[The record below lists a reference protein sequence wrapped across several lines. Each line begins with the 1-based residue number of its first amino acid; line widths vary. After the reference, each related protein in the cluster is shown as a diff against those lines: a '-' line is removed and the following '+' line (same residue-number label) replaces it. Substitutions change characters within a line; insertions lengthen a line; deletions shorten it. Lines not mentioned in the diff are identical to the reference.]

1 MTTVKTELATLRQH
15 DNAARSAIERR
26 AYTFYE
32 VDGFKNGHDQE
43 HWFRAEQELTTQDIP
58 FAIGEVAVS
67 LHIALEDF
75 PASTLMISISARSV
89 LIFSL
94 TNDASGDCEGNEQ
107 VNRECLRIIALPVE
121 IDAAQ
126 VTSELNDNDLALT
139 LPLAAG
145 AVMVST
151 AAMA

>member
-32 VDGFKNGHDQE
+32 FDDFKNGHDQE

-67 LHIALEDF
+67 LHITLEDF
-75 PASTLMISISARSV
+75 PVSTLMISISARSV

-94 TNDASGDCEGNEQ
+94 TNDAGGDCEGNEQ
-107 VNRECLRIIALPVE
+107 INRECLRIISLPVE

-126 VTSELNDNDLALT
+126 VTSELTDDDLTLT

-145 AVMVST
+145 AVMVSK
-151 AAMA
+151 AALA